1 MVRKQNYNNETD
13 TKENNSC
20 VSEPYI
26 SQVQDSGSP
35 SRNEKVYKAGRLYQ
49 FSTRENSN
57 DEMIFGNIFE
67 LSFQAES
74 RDLDAIRDK
83 LNKELADYAKIMA
96 TETEQGKLVLSKA
109 IENIKNL
116 YIWKLE
122 QYADDK
128 VSYIRKIKLCKA
140 EDLLNGKKS

>member
-1 MVRKQNYNNETD
+1 MNQNDIETD
-13 TKENNSC
+13 TQRTNSS
-20 VSEPYI
+20 VSEPFI
-26 SQVQDSGSP
+26 SGLSAAGSP
-35 SRNEKVYKAGRLYQ
+35 SQNEKVYRAGRLYQ

-67 LSFQAES
+67 LTYQTES
-74 RDLDAIRDK
+74 RDLEAIRDK
-83 LNKELADYAKIMA
+83 LNKELANYAKIMEN
-96 TETEQGKLVLSKA
+96 ETEQGKLVLGKA
-109 IENIKNL
+109 IDNIKNL

-140 EDLLNGKKS
+140 EDLLNAKKS